1 LFTSLLFTMWG
12 VWKQKYIYF
21 LVGLSNVI
29 IFFYIIQIYIFTK
42 NRIMVNDFLLLIQ
55 MSHSTKWLP
64 WQLSSYKRSNK
75 VLNNN
80 IFNLS
85 YGQVVSNESLLWF
98 QLYWLVSMVSNF
110 QWLVSMGAVV
120 YGDENVHGWLV
131 VHLHAKNNRNHKRS
145 RKKTLKNISYIE

>member
-1 LFTSLLFTMWG
+1 MFTSLLLTMWL
-12 VWKQKYIYF
+12 VWKQKHIYF
-21 LVGLSNVI
+21 LVGLSHVI
-29 IFFYIIQIYIFTK
+29 FFFYIIQIYIFTK

-55 MSHSTKWLP
+55 MSHSTKWLT

-85 YGQVVSNESLLWF
+85 YGQVVSNEILLWF

-131 VHLHAKNNRNHKRS
+131 VHLHALQLNLLRMVVG
-145 RKKTLKNISYIE
+145 